1 MTTIRQFA
9 ITNASAGW
17 NSPSWPNTGTLTEED
32 QWIALGWIQWIAADP
47 GQIGW
52 FVQGYYTVGRD
63 MVKGY

>member
-1 MTTIRQFA
+1 MSIERQYA
-9 ITNASAGW
+9 IINAAGGW
-17 NSPSWPNTGTLTEED
+17 TSPGHLPYETMLIHD
-32 QWIALGWIQWIAADP
+32 QFVALGWIQWIAADP